1 MFEFGDLWQLGRLQT
16 HVLCLCSWH
25 FHCSLLQG
33 FPPLLQ
39 FHLQHVF
46 LPCTH
51 YHIIREHHPPRCF
64 FLMFS
69 VRESIMMVIRK
80 GLKAGPWWKRVAC
93 SCSTH
98 HYGFALMVH
107 VFHQP
112 DVLLWAHVSNTAL
125 PKGKGRV
132 LFPNQWTHS
141 VSLAVLLCIFFKPV
155 LAQEKH

>member
-1 MFEFGDLWQLGRLQT
+1 MAAGQIEYTYSVFARDTFI
-16 HVLCLCSWH
+16 VLFSKASL
-25 FHCSLLQG
+25 HCSSSISSMYFSLV
-33 FPPLLQ
+33 
-39 FHLQHVF
+39 HI
-46 LPCTH
+46 TTSSAN
-51 YHIIREHHPPRCF
+51 IIRQGAF

-98 HYGFALMVH
+98 HYGFALMVGLH

-132 LFPNQWTHS
+132 LFPNQ
-141 VSLAVLLCIFFKPV
+141 
-155 LAQEKH
+155 